1 MNNFVFNKY
10 NAKDIIIFLL
20 AVVILALLLATGG
33 RYDRSYF
40 TGRVVVVFG
49 DSLTAGV
56 GASSASDSYGAYLAQ
71 SLGVTVI
78 NKGVGGDTTITALD
92 RLQSDVLDLSP
103 KPEIAIV
110 LLGGNDLFDGIPQT
124 DTEKNLNTI
133 INKIQ
138 AKGIKVILL
147 GLSNV
152 YFPDYEN
159 MFQSIA
165 AEKNIGYVRAILD
178 GIINAE
184 DLMNDLKHPNSDG
197 YRLVAQRIEPTLERF
212 LLEEK

>member
-1 MNNFVFNKY
+1 
-10 NAKDIIIFLL
+10 
-20 AVVILALLLATGG
+20 
-33 RYDRSYF
+33 
-40 TGRVVVVFG
+40 
-49 DSLTAGV
+49 
-56 GASSASDSYGAYLAQ
+56 
-71 SLGVTVI
+71 LGITVI
-78 NKGVGGDTTITALD
+78 NKGVGGDTTLRALE

-103 KPEIAIV
+103 RPEIAIV
-110 LLGGNDLFDGIPQT
+110 LLGGNDLLDGIPQT
-124 DTEKNLNTI
+124 ETEKNLNTI
-133 INKIQ
+133 IEKIQ

-165 AEKNIGYVRAILD
+165 TEKNIGYVRAILD

-184 DLMNDLKHPNSDG
+184 DSMNDLKHPNSDG
-197 YRLVAQRIEPTLERF
+197 YKLVAQRIEPTLERF

>member
-20 AVVILALLLATGG
+20 AVVILALLLTTGG
-33 RYDRSYF
+33 RYDKSYF
-40 TGRVVVVFG
+40 KGRVVVVFG

-56 GASSASDSYGAYLAQ
+56 GASNASDSYGAYLAQ
-71 SLGVTVI
+71 SLGITVV
-78 NKGVGGDTTITALD
+78 NKGVGGDTTLRALE

-103 KPEIAIV
+103 RPEIAIV
-110 LLGGNDLFDGIPQT
+110 LLGGNDLLDGIPQT
-124 DTEKNLNTI
+124 ETEKNLNTI
-133 INKIQ
+133 IEKIQ

-165 AEKNIGYVRAILD
+165 TEKNIGYVRAILD

-197 YRLVAQRIEPTLERF
+197 YKLVAQRIEPTLERF

>member
-20 AVVILALLLATGG
+20 AVVILVLLLTTGG
-33 RYDRSYF
+33 RYDKSYF
-40 TGRVVVVFG
+40 KGRVVVVFG

-56 GASSASDSYGAYLAQ
+56 GASNASDSYGAYLAQ
-71 SLGVTVI
+71 SLGVTVV
-78 NKGVGGDTTITALD
+78 NKGVGGDTTIRALK
-92 RLQSDVLDLSP
+92 RLQSDVLNLSP
-103 KPEIAIV
+103 RPEIAII
-110 LLGGNDLFDGIPQT
+110 LLGGNDLFDGIPQA

-133 INKIQ
+133 IEQIQ

-184 DLMNDLKHPNSDG
+184 DLMNDLKHPNSEG
-197 YRLVAQRIEPTLERF
+197 YKLVAQRIEPTLERF